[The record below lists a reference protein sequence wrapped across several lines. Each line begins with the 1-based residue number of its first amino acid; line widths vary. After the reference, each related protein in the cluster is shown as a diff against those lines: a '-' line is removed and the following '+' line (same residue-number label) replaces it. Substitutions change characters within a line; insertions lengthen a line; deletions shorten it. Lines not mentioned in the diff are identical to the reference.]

1 VEDAHVANGQRSR
14 PERIAWDE
22 WARATGA
29 WVRRVRII
37 LGLSQHALARR
48 VGVSQAA
55 VSRLEGGRANVM
67 AVPAFLRVI
76 GGLMQGLLALDPT
89 ILHDDLRRQLGLY
102 GEIVKALQEGAPQWG
117 EVAQDPGAEEV
128 LALYLGVAR
137 ERRVAFIR
145 ALKTVAE
152 AFGAPTRVEPGAP
165 PGEPSE
171 S

>member
-1 VEDAHVANGQRSR
+1 MEDAHAENGYSSR
-14 PERIAWDE
+14 PERIEWDD

-76 GGLMQGLLALDPT
+76 GGLMQGLLALDASV
-89 ILHDDLRRQLGLY
+89 LHDDLRRQLGLY
-102 GEIVKALQEGAPQWG
+102 GEIVKALERGAPQWG

-152 AFGAPTRVEPGAP
+152 AFGAPTRPESAP
-165 PGEPSE
+165 PSE
-171 S
+171 GSQEN

>member
-1 VEDAHVANGQRSR
+1 VEDPHSEKGSSSR
-14 PERIAWDE
+14 PEPIAWDE

-55 VSRLEGGRANVM
+55 VSPLEGGRANVM

-76 GGLMQGLLALDPT
+76 GGLMQGLLALDASV
-89 ILHDDLRRQLGLY
+89 LHEDLRRQLGLY
-102 GEIVKALQEGAPQWG
+102 GDIVQALQRGAPQWG

-128 LALYLGVAR
+128 LGLYLGVAR
-137 ERRVAFIR
+137 ERRVAFIG

-152 AFGAPTRVEPGAP
+152 AFGAAPRVDAGT
-165 PGEPSE
+165 PSE
-171 S
+171 EPPES